1 MYVARI
7 AVQRAAR
14 SAAQNQTTTE
24 RPERPE
30 RPEQPERPE
39 AGSHQ
44 APPSA
49 QELRDQIKQTILAAQ
64 DAARQ
69 AQIEARNQSRDA
81 QNQARDAQNQARDA
95 QNQARDAA
103 NQVRIE
109 AGLPVV
115 AQGGSHTIQL
125 DNFPNNVIP
134 PQVVDISIAFFVMC
148 AVMVIGWP
156 LARAFGRRLERNAS
170 SAAAVPAA
178 MGEQLQRIEQ
188 AVEAMSI
195 EIERISESQ
204 RFLTKLQ
211 SANTPEHAALPA
223 SERR

>member
-1 MYVARI
+1 MHVARI
-7 AVQRAAR
+7 DFQQAAR
-14 SAAQNQTTTE
+14 TAAPSQT
-24 RPERPE
+24 PP
-30 RPEQPERPE
+30 PP
-39 AGSHQ
+39 Q
-44 APPSA
+44 APTSP

-69 AQIEARNQSRDA
+69 AQIEARS
-81 QNQARDAQNQARDA
+81 QARDAQNQARDA
-95 QNQARDAA
+95 QNQAQDAA
-103 NQVRIE
+103 NQARDAE
-109 AGLPVV
+109 NQLRQQAGLPVV

-125 DNFPNNVIP
+125 EDFPNNVIP
-134 PQVVDISIAFFVMC
+134 PQVVDISIGFFVMC

-156 LARAFGRRLERNAS
+156 LARAFGRRLERSGPA
-170 SAAAVPAA
+170 SAAIPAG

-204 RFLTKLQ
+204 RFLAKLQ
-211 SANTPEHAALPA
+211 SSNTPEHAVLPA